1 MIQSL
6 ELNWL
11 NLRCVPEF
19 QLFRALKISC
29 QTDDGISVHMLGL
42 LFDLDNAELLATME
56 KTRENRH
63 GRMQRIIER
72 INEAGIEISMQDVL
86 AELSDGATLGRPH
99 LADCID

>member
-1 MIQSL
+1 
-6 ELNWL
+6 
-11 NLRCVPEF
+11 
-19 QLFRALKISC
+19 
-29 QTDDGISVHMLGL
+29 
-42 LFDLDNAELLATME
+42 ME

-99 LADCID
+99 LAMH